1 MALALSKRVKN
12 ALVQLAEAEK
22 TAYDAEVAFQAFA
35 KSVTTEVSAWP
46 KTPDGKLIGYNV
58 TAAQLIDALALARD
72 RRLAAEAHPVGAALL
87 LEVLKNGN
95 R

>member
-12 ALVQLAEAEK
+12 VLVKLAEAEK
-22 TAYDAEVAFQAFA
+22 AAYDAEVAFQAFA
-35 KSVTTEVSAWP
+35 TAVSAEIGAWP
-46 KTPDGKLIGYNV
+46 KTPDGKLVGYNV
-58 TAAQLIDALALARD
+58 TVAQLLDALALARD